1 MNIAAVSEALTLAV
15 KSGTDPELVYQAIR
29 GGLAGATVMD
39 AKALMMAHN
48 FKPGFRI
55 ELHIKDLNNAL
66 NAAHVVSAPV
76 PFTSQVMQIIEATMQ
91 EFITLRNRMSV
102 PKLRM
107 GTWYLGENYL

>member
-1 MNIAAVSEALTLAV
+1 MNITAVSEALTLEV
-15 KSGTDPELVYQAIR
+15 KSGADSELVYQTIR

-39 AKALMMAHN
+39 AKALMMMAHN

-76 PFTSQVMQIIEATMQ
+76 PFTSQVMQIIEVTMQ

-102 PKLRM
+102 PELRM
-107 GTWYLGENYL
+107 DL